1 MGESFSM
8 KKILWTTVALCILVF
23 SGLAPASAAEEPVP
37 DSMTNG
43 AGLNAQID
51 VPVASPLAQVTMYKY
66 TVVNVQKTSNW
77 TDKTKQIGICKV
89 AAGAGGGRCTISNTY
104 TVGTTIQTSLGIG
117 VTDVAA
123 NLGFSST
130 KTVSGTIAWTSGV
143 APVGSSFKAWATGTR
158 ATYQVQYWKGTK
170 VTGQTNVSWVLQST
184 SGTLAA
190 FSPVQGFT
198 VGQ

>member
-1 MGESFSM
+1 M
-8 KKILWTTVALCILVF
+8 KKILRITVALCVLVF
-23 SGLAPASAAEEPVP
+23 SGLAPASAAEAPLP
-37 DSMTNG
+37 DSMATEAALSG
-43 AGLNAQID
+43 QID
-51 VPVASPLAQVTMYKY
+51 ALVASPLAQVTMYKY

-77 TDKTKQIGICKV
+77 TNKALQIGLCKV

-104 TVGTTIQTSLGIG
+104 TVGTSIQTSLGIG
-117 VTDVAA
+117 VADVAA
-123 NLGFSST
+123 NLGFSAT

-170 VTGQTNVSWVLQST
+170 VTGQTNVNWVLQST
-184 SGTLAA
+184 SGTLTA